1 MMTPVIEDISS
12 IRRICRK
19 YGVSSLAIFGSQARG
34 EARPN
39 SDIDMLVSFSDRVSL
54 LTMVALEREL
64 TDLLGRQVDL
74 QTEAAL
80 SPYLRDRILQERQVI
95 YAS

>member
-1 MMTPVIEDISS
+1 MTSVIGDISS

-19 YGVSSLAIFGSQARG
+19 YGVRSLSIFGSEARG
-34 EARPN
+34 EAREN
-39 SDIDMLVSFSDRVSL
+39 SDIDMLVSFSARVSF
-54 LTMVALEREL
+54 LTLVALEREL
-64 TDLLGRQVDL
+64 TETLGRQVDL

-80 SPYLRDRILQERQVI
+80 SPYLRDRILQERQII

>member
-1 MMTPVIEDISS
+1 MIGDISS

-19 YGVSSLAIFGSQARG
+19 YGVRSLSIFGSEARG
-34 EARPN
+34 EAREN
-39 SDIDMLVSFSDRVSL
+39 SDIDMLVSFSARVSF
-54 LTMVALEREL
+54 LTLVALEREL
-64 TDLLGRQVDL
+64 TETLGRQVDL

-80 SPYLRDRILQERQVI
+80 SPYLRDRILQERQII

>member
-1 MMTPVIEDISS
+1 VIGDISS

-19 YGVSSLAIFGSQARG
+19 YGVRSLSIFGSEARG
-34 EARPN
+34 EAREN
-39 SDIDMLVSFSDRVSL
+39 SDIDMLVSFSARVSF
-54 LTMVALEREL
+54 LTLVALEREL
-64 TDLLGRQVDL
+64 TETLGRQVDL

-80 SPYLRDRILQERQVI
+80 SPYLRDRILQERQII